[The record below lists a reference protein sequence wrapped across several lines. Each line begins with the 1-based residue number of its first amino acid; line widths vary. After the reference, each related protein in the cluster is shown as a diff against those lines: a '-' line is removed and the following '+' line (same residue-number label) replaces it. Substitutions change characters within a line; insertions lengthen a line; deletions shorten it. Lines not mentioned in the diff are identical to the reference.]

1 MNFDLTT
8 AMFGLA
14 GGILIGLSAALLLL
28 ANGRIAGIS
37 GITGSLIAL
46 KLPAAWSENLLFIVG
61 LVAAPAIYALIVSPP
76 AIHITTSVPLLIA
89 GGVLVGIGSR
99 LGSGCTSG
107 HGVCGMSRLSKRSI
121 LATATFMAVAI
132 AVVTV
137 SRHLIAALKELIT
150 CAS

>member
-1 MNFDLTT
+1 MNFDLTN
-8 AMFGLA
+8 ALFGLT

-37 GITGSLIAL
+37 GITGSLVAL
-46 KLPAAWSENLLFIVG
+46 KLPAAWSENLIFLVG
-61 LVAAPAIYALIVSPP
+61 LIAAPAIYALMASPP
-76 AIHITTSVPLLIA
+76 AIIITSSLPLLVA

-121 LATATFMAVAI
+121 LATLTFMAVAI
-132 AVVTV
+132 LTVTI
-137 SRHLIAALKELIT
+137 SRLLIVN
-150 CAS
+150 

>member
-28 ANGRIAGIS
+28 ANGRIAGVS

-46 KLPAAWSENLLFIVG
+46 KLPAAWSENLLFVVG
-61 LVAAPAIYALIVSPP
+61 LVAAPAIYALAVSPP
-76 AIHITTSVPLLIA
+76 AITITTTVPLLIA

-121 LATATFMAVAI
+121 LATLTFMAVAI

-137 SRHLIAALKELIT
+137 SRHLIAA
-150 CAS
+150 